1 MTGLIVFACI
11 LVFFVFLLTLK
22 ATVTIMYS
30 GEVELFVKVLCFKI
44 KILPAKE
51 KKRTQSMSAKKAA
64 KIKAKL
70 QAKEKKKKEKKK
82 QKKKDKLEKKQALAE
97 GTVKK
102 EKKTP
107 GDILDLISLVTNLL
121 KKVIGKFFGHL
132 RIKVA
137 RIRLVIGTG
146 DAATTA
152 ITYGA
157 VTQGINVIFPLL
169 EGIKNFK
176 LNRNAD
182 IDVAADFAAETT
194 EIDICVSLS
203 LRVWHL
209 FHVVFAALGELI
221 KYVFKSLKRKSE
233 KKGNAP
239 QNKANKANKTKKAKK

>member
-11 LVFFVFLLTLK
+11 VLFFVFLLSLK

-30 GEVELFVKVLCFKI
+30 GEVRLFVKVLCFKI
-44 KILPAKE
+44 NILPAKE
-51 KKRTQSMSAKKAA
+51 KKRKQSLSAKQAA
-64 KIKAKL
+64 KIRLKRTK
-70 QAKEKKKKEKKK
+70 KEKKKKEKKK
-82 QKKKDKLEKKQALAE
+82 QKNQAKLEKKQAIEE
-97 GTVKK
+97 GTVQKK
-102 EKKTP
+102 KMSP
-107 GDILDLISLVTNLL
+107 GEILDLISLVVNLL

-137 RIRLVIGTG
+137 RIRLVIATG

-182 IDVAADFAAETT
+182 IYVATDFASE
-194 EIDICVSLS
+194 EMQIDICVSLS

-209 FHVVFAALGELI
+209 FHVVFAAAGEGI
-221 KYVFKSLKRKSE
+221 KYVFKMLKRKSQ
-233 KKGNAP
+233 KKDK
-239 QNKANKANKTKKAKK
+239 Q